1 MHQNQKIN
9 PEQGYQTILFVWFAL
24 LISQL
29 MFLFIVFFIKPE
41 LFVFDLTKPLLGD
54 NAAVVLAFA
63 ALSAA
68 SVVASIILRNKFLRQ
83 SVAEQNLAHVQ
94 TAMIF
99 GCALAEVASLL
110 GLMLAF
116 AFDYQYFFL
125 FSVVGIVATLLH
137 FPRRSS
143 VHAAA
148 FRQ

>member
-1 MHQNQKIN
+1 MSNQKIN

-29 MFLFIVFFIKPE
+29 MFLFVVFFIKPE
-41 LFVFDLTKPLLGD
+41 LFVFDMTRPLLGE
-54 NAAVVLAFA
+54 NTAVVLAFA

-68 SVVASIILRNKFLRQ
+68 SVIAAIVIRNRFLAQ
-83 SVAEQNLAHVQ
+83 SVAEQNIAHVQ

-99 GCALAEVASLL
+99 GCALAEVVSLL

-125 FSVVGIVATLLH
+125 FSIAGIVATLLH

-148 FRQ
+148 FKQ

>member
-1 MHQNQKIN
+1 MQNQKLN

-29 MFLFIVFFIKPE
+29 MFIFVVFFIKPE
-41 LFVFDLTKPLLGD
+41 LFVFDLAKPLLGG

-68 SVVASIILRNKFLRQ
+68 SIVASIILRNRFLHQ
-83 SVAEQNLAHVQ
+83 SVAEQNIAHVQ

-99 GCALAEVASLL
+99 GCALAEVVSLL

-116 AFDYQYFFL
+116 AFEYQYFFL
-125 FSVVGIVATLLH
+125 FSITGILVTLLH

-143 VHAAA
+143 VHATA
-148 FRQ
+148 FKL

>member
-1 MHQNQKIN
+1 MSNQKIN
-9 PEQGYQTILFVWFAL
+9 PEQGYQSILFVWFAL

-29 MFLFIVFFIKPE
+29 MFLFVVFFIKPE
-41 LFVFDLTKPLLGD
+41 LFVFDLTRPLLGE

-68 SVVASIILRNKFLRQ
+68 SVIASIVIRNRFLHQ
-83 SVAEQNLAHVQ
+83 SVAEQNIAHVQ
-94 TAMIF
+94 TAMIA
-99 GCALAEVASLL
+99 GCALAEVVSLL

-125 FSVVGIVATLLH
+125 FSIASIVATLLH

-148 FRQ
+148 FKQ